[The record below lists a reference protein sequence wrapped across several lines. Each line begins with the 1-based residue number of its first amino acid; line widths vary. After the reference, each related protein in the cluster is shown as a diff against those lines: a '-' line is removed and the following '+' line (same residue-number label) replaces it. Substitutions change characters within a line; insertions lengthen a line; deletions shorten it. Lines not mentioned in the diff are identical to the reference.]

1 MFDDI
6 SLHGIYV
13 TYECGTMAKWRSSLL
28 TKVMGIS
35 AYLNV
40 DACCIYILVYVEAL
54 VVLYTSM
61 YYMPVGS
68 ISARDICIG
77 L

>member
-1 MFDDI
+1 M
-6 SLHGIYV
+6 

-40 DACCIYILVYVEAL
+40 DACCIYSSVEAL
-54 VVLYTSM
+54 VVLYTCM
-61 YYMPVGS
+61 YCMPVGS